1 MGGGGGTENNG
12 FDAAGH
18 WQRLWNGRDAAAVS
32 WHQPRLEMSLAM
44 IRSAGVR
51 RDARIIDVG
60 GGASTLVDSLLDL
73 GFSAVTVLDIAQ
85 AAIDLARARLGTRAA
100 AVTWIVGDVTAI
112 ELPGPYD
119 VWHDRA
125 VFHFLT
131 EPEGRAAYG
140 ARLRAALRPGGQAI
154 LATFG
159 PAGPDRCSGL
169 PTMRYDGAG
178 LLAALGPGFALVES
192 SHEDHRTPAGQRQQ
206 FVYARLLRR

>member
-1 MGGGGGTENNG
+1 MGEGGAEKNA

-18 WQRLWNGRDAAAVS
+18 WQRVWNGREPAAVS
-32 WHQPRLEMSLAM
+32 WYQPRLETSLQGIAA
-44 IRSAGVR
+44 AGLA

-85 AAIDLARARLGTRAA
+85 AAIDRARERLGGRAA
-100 AVTWIVGDVTAI
+100 AVTWIVGDVTAVD
-112 ELPGPYD
+112 LPGTYD
-119 VWHDRA
+119 LWHDRA

-131 EPEGRAAYG
+131 ERRGREAYV
-140 ARLRAALRPGGQAI
+140 ARLRSALRPGGQAI

-169 PTMRYDGAG
+169 PTMRYDAAG
-178 LLAALGPGFALVES
+178 LLAALAPGFALLES
-192 SHEDHRTPAGQRQQ
+192 RYEEHRTPAGGRQQ
-206 FVYARLLRR
+206 FLYARLMRT